1 MNVYPSKGYL
11 LVEPIK
17 ADIKEGELSIPQASE
32 QLKAAKV
39 IAINDAPSLNDNGVK
54 VDPPCKVEDSILHKP
69 WGGNEVKVGARTYLL
84 LRFEDVIARIE
95 L

>member
-1 MNVYPSKGYL
+1 MKIYPSRGYL
-11 LVEPIK
+11 LVEPVK
-17 ADIKEGELSIPQASE
+17 AEIKEGDLVIPQASE

-39 IAINDAPSLNDNGVK
+39 IAIDDRESVNENGVTIE
-54 VDPPCKVEDSILHKP
+54 PPCKLGDSILHKP
-69 WGGNEVKVGARTYLL
+69 WGGNEVKVAARNYLL